1 VNVQT
6 PTQQAAQ
13 QFDMW
18 ANEWKTAMREKQ
30 REAAA
35 AIFADPVSLAL
46 VVSEA
51 IDEDP
56 IRFGAALQALAKG
69 DSFQLAALATAAVYE
84 ACSEKLS

>member
-1 VNVQT
+1 MNVQT
-6 PTQQAAQ
+6 PEAAAAQ

-30 REAAA
+30 KEAAA

-69 DSFQLAALATAAVYE
+69 DAFQFAALATAAVYE
-84 ACSEKLS
+84 SVKESL